1 MTASSALKRLAEQV
15 ALISSEYR
23 RLKKRCTE
31 LERKIEKLSGKFDKL
46 DEPADRIEMLHS
58 DLVESGSSFD
68 REQVKAKLEEML
80 AELADIG

>member
-1 MTASSALKRLAEQV
+1 MSASSALKKLAEQV

-23 RLKKRCTE
+23 RLQKRCTE
-31 LERKIEKLSGKFDKL
+31 LERKVEKLSGKFDKS
-46 DEPADRIEMLHS
+46 DEPSGRIGALNVDHA
-58 DLVESGSSFD
+58 ESGSSFD